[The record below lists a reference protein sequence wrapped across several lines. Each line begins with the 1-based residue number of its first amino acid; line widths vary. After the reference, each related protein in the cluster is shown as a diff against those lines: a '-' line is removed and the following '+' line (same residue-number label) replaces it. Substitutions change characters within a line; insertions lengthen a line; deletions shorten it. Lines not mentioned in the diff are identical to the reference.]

1 MLGMDYAANGGII
14 HSQHKYTGEA
24 LQALRSQ
31 SKGEDWKGITPKLRL
46 DNSQKLE
53 YYTSHGQ

>member
-14 HSQHKYTGEA
+14 HSQHKYTCEA
-24 LQALRSQ
+24 PQALRSQ
-31 SKGEDWKGITPKLRL
+31 AKKRMGEESCQLRL

-53 YYTSHGQ
+53 YYTPHGQ